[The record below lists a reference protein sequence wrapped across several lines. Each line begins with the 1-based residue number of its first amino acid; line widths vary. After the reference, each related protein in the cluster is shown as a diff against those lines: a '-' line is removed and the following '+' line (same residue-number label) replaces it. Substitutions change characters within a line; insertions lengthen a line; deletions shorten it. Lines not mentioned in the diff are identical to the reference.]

1 MITLHLSIKEA
12 KVLKACLNEGTK
24 LMYRLFLSPYA
35 DEKIKKMAKHDS
47 LIITI
52 MMNKVI
58 SELRRHV

>member
-1 MITLHLSIKEA
+1 MIFLHLSLKEA

-24 LMYRLFLSPYA
+24 LMYRLSLSPYA

-47 LIITI
+47 LTITM
-52 MMNKVI
+52 MMNKLI

>member
-1 MITLHLSIKEA
+1 MISLHLSVKEA

-52 MMNKVI
+52 MMNKVV

>member
-1 MITLHLSIKEA
+1 MITLHLSVKEA

-24 LMYRLFLSPYA
+24 LMYRLFLSQYA

-52 MMNKVI
+52 MMNKVV
-58 SELRRHV
+58 SELKRHV